1 MFKYILFLILSWS
14 CNLSFSQTGWDYLNK
29 NDLFNARTKFEE
41 ELKKDS
47 LNESSLLG
55 SMLIAEITEDQMEFK
70 KSARRLM
77 FAKKNDGNYHSL
89 FSDYASF
96 KNKEILEN
104 NNLTINAKLPYLME
118 DAENNLYL
126 RKFSNSQKIYHDHIS
141 HLNWSFIGPFTN
153 INGYGFEVKF
163 PIETD
168 NFNTEKKYSYK
179 NRKEYSWVT
188 PKNYNPTGAIK
199 FSSFLEE
206 DYNGAVYFAN
216 SFFEIKEQKK
226 LQLRVSRTEPIKI
239 WIDGKLVFENWRKV
253 NFEWD
258 GDIIN
263 LKVDSGYHRI
273 LIKYCPGYYYSGKE
287 GGAYGEGGS
296 DDEYEND
303 ESYHS
308 YYHSSDNIGLVIR
321 ITDSEGKLI
330 HLESKS
336 ENQDF
341 SGNITIGEIT
351 TRQTMTFFKNKYE
364 NNDKDISS
372 LYLYYAAARQSG
384 LTDEIEEMLFK
395 KLKDFHSENVI
406 RFLAAKVYTE
416 NGKNEI
422 AERTLSSVNMET
434 FPIYSVLYKNLK
446 ETDRENE
453 AEQYLAFCQYLLQ
466 VSPSN
471 LKIIKRILD
480 YYEEKGLYE
489 EKKTLAK
496 EMIKKY
502 PEYKYNLEDYT
513 KDNNKPDDYD
523 IGNDYD
529 YSSRKEDKKAAK
541 NIKKYYAV
549 YDYETLI
556 SKYKG
561 ENKSDKVLALYNEVI
576 RIEPDHNYMRQQKA
590 EYLFNI
596 NKNEEAIIVIN
607 EILANRPYDG
617 TIYELLGDIYFDMKE
632 NENALKYFNLAKKY
646 SATGGGNYDWLYG
659 ENAGGVDEKIDKIS
673 GQKQLK
679 NKFNTKSFEEMI
691 ADESWKEKYEND
703 ESVILGYTTDIYYEK
718 DGNLNLY
725 TKMLIKILT
734 EAGANSWT
742 EYNFNFLG
750 ELSLVKVIK
759 KNGAEI
765 TPDRSESFIVFKN
778 LEPGDMIKLEGN
790 AKATDEN
797 ELGNMFGAFN
807 VLSLH
812 APLHYVKVEM
822 AVNENS
828 NLNYLGQKI
837 DYKNV
842 VKSNQEGMDYYKWEF
857 KSIDKIVQEEAIIDI
872 YDLYPILQLN
882 SFNDWAPIVEWYM
895 AKTYRKLE
903 PNYEARN
910 IIDSLIK
917 PGMSDKEKIETI
929 YNYITND
936 INYSFTQLLQSNYI
950 PKNSD
955 LTICSKIGDCKD
967 VSTVL
972 ITLLKM
978 VNIKAY
984 YVLVKTNNYFH
995 MKTLPN
1001 LYFDHV
1007 ITAYELDGKM
1017 HFTDPTSDF
1026 YPYYVTNEN
1035 DVDAWGLLIKEGEKE
1050 IFQLPH
1056 DEINAEKNL
1065 VTYTIDATLN
1075 TDRSLQMKIGGKFTG
1090 LAGGWLREMYQKTA
1104 KDNFETEL
1112 LKFMGKGVFE
1122 NLYMDKFNF
1131 DNPDELTPP
1140 LTGNFEMSA
1149 YSYSDNIDEIQFI
1162 RIPYVNAVR
1171 PSTIISSKKRYNSLA
1186 LSEIIDP
1193 EPTLQK
1199 VNIKLPKGYSL
1210 RKLPKDIS
1218 VENDFVIYK
1227 VSFRQ
1232 DKNGLYVEKYQQFKK
1247 TIIPVEDF
1255 DKFKQAYLEL
1265 LEYDRLKITF
1275 NVKK

>member
-1 MFKYILFLILSWS
+1 MQKYILVLILSFS
-14 CNLSFSQTGWDYLNK
+14 NYFSYSQTGWDFLYG
-29 NDLFNARTKFEE
+29 NDLFSAKAIFEE
-41 ELKKDS
+41 DLKKDS
-47 LNESSLLG
+47 LNESALLG
-55 SMLIAEITEDQMEFK
+55 SMLIAEITEDQVEFK

-77 FAKKNDGNYHSL
+77 FAKRDNKNYHSL
-89 FSDYASF
+89 FSDYATF

-104 NNLTINAKLPYLME
+104 KNLDITAKLPYLME
-118 DAENNLYL
+118 DAENELYL
-126 RKFSNSQKIYHDHIS
+126 RKFSNSQKIYEENIS
-141 HLNWSFIGPFTN
+141 HFNWSFIGPFTN

-163 PIETD
+163 PIESDDFTHD
-168 NFNTEKKYSYK
+168 KKYSYK

-188 PKNYNPTGAIK
+188 PKNYNSTGAIN
-199 FSSFLEE
+199 FTSFLED

-216 SFFEIKEQKK
+216 SFFEIKEQKN
-226 LQLRVSRTEPIKI
+226 LQLRLSRTEPIKI
-239 WIDGKLVFENWRKV
+239 WIDNKLVFENWRKV

-263 LKVDSGYHRI
+263 LTLDPGYHRI
-273 LIKYCPGYYYSGKE
+273 LIKYCPGYYYSGKD
-287 GGAYGEGGS
+287 GGTYGGGG
-296 DDEYEND
+296 DYDEYEYDDNY
-303 ESYHS
+303 ESY
-308 YYHSSDNIGLVIR
+308 YNSSENIGLVLR
-321 ITDSEGKLI
+321 MTDSDGKLI
-330 HLESKS
+330 NLESKS
-336 ENQDF
+336 ENQKF
-341 SGNITIGEIT
+341 SGNITTGEIT
-351 TRQTMTFFKNKYE
+351 SRQTMTFFKNQFEK
-364 NNDKDISS
+364 NDKDISA
-372 LYLYYAAARQSG
+372 LYLYYAAARHSG
-384 LTDEIEEMLFK
+384 LTDEIEEMLFN
-395 KLKDFHSENVI
+395 KLKAFPTNNII
-406 RFLAAKVYTE
+406 RFLAASVYNE

-422 AERTLSSVNMET
+422 AERTLSSINMET

-446 ETDRENE
+446 QTDSENE
-453 AEQYLAFCQYLLQ
+453 AEQYLAYCQYLLQ

-480 YYEEKGLYE
+480 YYEEKGLNE
-489 EKKTLAK
+489 EKKTMAK
-496 EMIKKY
+496 DMIKKY
-502 PEYKYNLEDYT
+502 PQYEFTLEDYT
-513 KDNNKPDDYD
+513 KDNNKPNDYD
-523 IGNDYD
+523 IGNDYE
-529 YSSRKEDKKAAK
+529 YSSSKEEKKAAK
-541 NIKKYYAV
+541 NIKKYYTV

-561 ENKSDKVLALYNEVI
+561 ENKSDKVLSLYDEVI
-576 RIEPDHNYMRQQKA
+576 KIEPDHNYMRQQKA
-590 EYLFNI
+590 EYLFNLD
-596 NKNEEAIIVIN
+596 KNLEAINVLN

-617 TIYELLGDIYFDMKE
+617 TIYELMGDVYFDMKD
-632 NENALKYFNLAKKY
+632 NENALKYFNLAKKHG
-646 SATGGGNYDWLYG
+646 AGGAGNYDWLYG
-659 ENAGGVDEKIDKIS
+659 GGGGGVDEKIDKIS

-679 NKFNTKSFEEMI
+679 NKFNTKGFEEML
-691 ADESWKEKYEND
+691 ADDSWKEKYGND

-725 TKMLIKILT
+725 TRMLIKILT

-742 EYNFNFLG
+742 EYDFNFLG
-750 ELSLVKVIK
+750 DLSLVKVIK

-765 TPDRSESFIVFKN
+765 TPDRSGSFIVFKN
-778 LEPGDMIKLEGN
+778 LEPGDMIKLEGS
-790 AKATDEN
+790 AQATDEN

-812 APLHYVKVEM
+812 APMHYVKVEM
-822 AVNENS
+822 AVTENS
-828 NLNYLGQKI
+828 NLNYLGQKV

-842 VKSNQEGMDYYKWEF
+842 IKSNQDGMDYYKWEF
-857 KSIDKIVQEEAIIDI
+857 KSIDKIVQEEAIIDV

-882 SFNDWAPIVEWYM
+882 SFKDWTPIVEWYM

-917 PGMSDKEKIETI
+917 PGMNDKEKIETI

-1035 DVDAWGLLIKEGEKE
+1035 DVDAWGLLIKEGETE

-1056 DEINAEKNL
+1056 DEINPEKNL

-1075 TDRSLQMKIGGKFTG
+1075 TDRSLQMKIDGEFKG

-1122 NLYMDKFNF
+1122 NLDMDKFVL

-1149 YSYSDNIDEIQFI
+1149 YSYSDNIDEIQFM

-1171 PSTIISSKKRYNSLA
+1171 PSPIISSKKRYNSLA

-1199 VNIKLPKGYSL
+1199 VNIKLPTGYSL

-1218 VENDFVIYK
+1218 FENDFVIYK
-1227 VSFRQ
+1227 VSFKQ

-1247 TIIPVEDF
+1247 TIIQVEEF
-1255 DKFKQAYLEL
+1255 EKFKQAYLQL
-1265 LEYDRLKITF
+1265 LEYDRMKITF

>member
-1 MFKYILFLILSWS
+1 MQKYILILILSCTS
-14 CNLSFSQTGWDYLNK
+14 YLSFSQTGWDFLYG
-29 NDLFNARTKFEE
+29 NDLFSARNIFNE

-55 SMLIAEITEDQMEFK
+55 SMLIAEITEDQVEFK

-77 FAKKNDGNYHSL
+77 FAKKDDGNFHTL
-89 FSDYASF
+89 FSEYASF
-96 KNKEILEN
+96 KNKEIIDN
-104 NNLTINAKLPYLME
+104 KNLNITAKLPYLME
-118 DAENNLYL
+118 NAENEKYF
-126 RKFSNSQKIYHDHIS
+126 RRFENSQKIYNENIT
-141 HLNWSFIGPFTN
+141 HLNWSYIGPFSN

-168 NFNTEKKYSYK
+168 PFTHDKKYSYK
-179 NRKEYSWVT
+179 NRDEYSWVT
-188 PKNYNPTGAIK
+188 PKNYNSYGTIS
-199 FSSFLEE
+199 FSSHLES
-206 DYNGAVYFAN
+206 DYNGAVYYAN
-216 SFFEIKEQKK
+216 SFFELKEQKNI
-226 LQLRVSRTEPIKI
+226 QLRISRTEPIKI
-239 WIDGKLVFENWRKV
+239 WIDDQLVFENWRNV

-258 GDIIN
+258 GDIVN
-263 LKVDSGYHRI
+263 LNLEKGFHRI
-273 LIKYCPGYYYSGKE
+273 LIKYCPGYYYSGKD
-287 GGAYGEGGS
+287 GGTYGGGGDYDEFAY
-296 DDEYEND
+296 DTYDAN
-303 ESYHS
+303 S
-308 YYHSSDNIGLVIR
+308 YYNSGENLGLAIR
-321 ITDSEGKLI
+321 LTDSEGKLI
-330 HLESKS
+330 TIESKAEPTS
-336 ENQDF
+336 YSKVISIN
-341 SGNITIGEIT
+341 EIT
-351 TRQTMTFFKNKYE
+351 SRQTMTFFKNQYE
-364 NNDKDISS
+364 KNDKDISA
-372 LYLYYAAARQSG
+372 LYLYYAAARHSG
-384 LTDEIEEMLFK
+384 LTDEIEEMLFN
-395 KLKDFHSENVI
+395 KLKAYPSNNVI
-406 RFLAAKVYTE
+406 RFLAASVYTE

-422 AERTLSSVNMET
+422 AERTLSAVNMET

-446 ETDRENE
+446 QTDSENE
-453 AEQYLAFCQYLLQ
+453 AEQYLAYCQYLLE

-471 LKIIKRILD
+471 LKIIKRILN
-480 YYEEKGLYE
+480 YYEEKGLNE
-489 EKKTLAK
+489 DKKTLAK
-496 EMIKKY
+496 DMIKKY
-502 PEYKYNLEDYT
+502 PEYKYTLEDFT

-529 YSSRKEDKKAAK
+529 YSSAKEEKSAAK
-541 NIKKYYAV
+541 NIKKYYSI

-556 SKYKG
+556 TKYKG
-561 ENKSDKVLALYNEVI
+561 ENKSDKVISLYDEVI
-576 RIEPDHNYMRQQKA
+576 KIEPDNNDMRQQKA
-590 EYLFNI
+590 EYLFNVD
-596 NKNEEAIIVIN
+596 KNQEAITVLNEVI
-607 EILANRPYDG
+607 INRPYEG
-617 TIYELLGDIYFDMKE
+617 TIYELLGDIYFDMKD
-632 NENALKYFNLAKKY
+632 NENALKYFKLAKLY
-646 SATGGGNYDWLYG
+646 GSGGGNYAWFYG
-659 ENAGGVDEKIDKIS
+659 GAGGGVDEKIDKIS

-679 NKFNTKSFEEMI
+679 NKFITKSFEEMI
-691 ADESWKEKYEND
+691 ADDSWKVKYANE
-703 ESVILGYTTDIYYEK
+703 ESVILGYTTDIHYEN

-725 TKMLIKILT
+725 TRMLIKILT

-742 EYNFNFLG
+742 EYNFNFMG
-750 ELSLVKVIK
+750 DLSMVKVIK

-765 TPDRSESFIVFKN
+765 VPDRSGSFIVFKN
-778 LEPGDMIKLEGN
+778 LEPGDMIKLEGS
-790 AKATDEN
+790 AQASDEN

-812 APLHYVKVEM
+812 APMHYVKVEM
-822 AVNENS
+822 AIAENS
-828 NLNYLGQKI
+828 TLNYLGQKI

-842 VKSNQEGMDYYKWEF
+842 VKSNQEGKDFYKWEF
-857 KSIDKIVQEEAIIDI
+857 NSIDKIVQEEAIIDI
-872 YDLYPILQLN
+872 YDLYPILQVN
-882 SFNDWAPIVEWYM
+882 SFKDWTPIVEWYM

-903 PNYEARN
+903 PNYEAQN

-917 PGMSDKEKIETI
+917 PGMNDQQKIETI

-978 VNIKAY
+978 VNINAY

-1035 DVDAWGLLIKEGEKE
+1035 DVDAWGLLIKEGETE

-1056 DEINAEKNL
+1056 DEINPEKNL
-1065 VTYTIDATLN
+1065 VSYNIDATLN
-1075 TDRSLQMKIGGKFTG
+1075 TDRSLQMKIDGKFTG

-1122 NLYMDKFNF
+1122 NLDMDKFVL

-1149 YSYSDNIDEIQFI
+1149 YSYSDNIDEIQFM

-1171 PSTIISSKKRYNSLA
+1171 PSPIISSKKRYNSLA

-1199 VNIKLPKGYSL
+1199 VKINLPVGYSL

-1218 VENDFVIYK
+1218 IENDFVIYK
-1227 VSFRQ
+1227 VSFKQ

-1247 TIIPVEDF
+1247 TIIPVEEF
-1255 DKFKQAYLEL
+1255 EKFKQAYLQL